1 MILKGNQ
8 RAGGSQLALHLLNVA
23 DNEHVTVHEMRGFVA
38 DDLHDAL
45 NESYAISLGTR
56 CKQFLFSLSLNP
68 PESEAVPIDAFE
80 KAIDSVEE
88 KLGLAGQP
96 RAIVFHEKQGRRHAH
111 CVWSRIDVNEMK
123 AINLPH
129 YKLKLRDV
137 SRELYLEHEWKMPR
151 GLANS
156 EERDPLNFTLAEW
169 QQAKRVGVDPRKVKE
184 TIQDAWA
191 ISDTTS
197 AFDYALR
204 ERGFRLAQG
213 DRRGHVAIDIDGNI
227 FAVSKA
233 VGIKAKEVRAKLGE
247 PEHLPTV
254 QFTQNEIASAV
265 AEKLK
270 VFAAVQDHKLYKVEQ
285 SFEANRRALVDRQR
299 HTRQSFYNDLE
310 VRRNAETKF
319 RAERLPR
326 GLRALWFRV
335 TGAYRKIKLENEREA
350 TLSAKRDQTEL
361 ANLVTEQLN
370 DRRHLKSQFLS
381 EKKRHEDQLK
391 ELFQEISARQ
401 SKTGESLSE
410 TSRQTKRRWRTSK
423 RSRAP

>member
-38 DDLHDAL
+38 DDLHGAL

-68 PESEAVPIDAFE
+68 PVSETVPIDAFE
-80 KAIDSVEE
+80 DAIDSVEE

-96 RAIVFHEKQGRRHAH
+96 RAIVFHEKEGRRHAH

-137 SRELYLEHEWKMPR
+137 SRELYREYEWKMPR
-151 GLANS
+151 GFANS

-169 QQAKRVGVDPRKVKE
+169 QQAKRIGVDPRKVKE
-184 TIQDAWA
+184 AIQDAWA
-191 ISDTTS
+191 ISDTAS

-213 DRRGHVAIDIDGNI
+213 DRRGHVAIDMDGNI

-233 VGIKAKEVRAKLGE
+233 VGIKAKAVRAKLGQ

-254 QFTQNEIASAV
+254 QFTQNEITSAV

-270 VFAAVQDHKLYKVEQ
+270 GFADAQSYRLNEVEQ
-285 SFEANRRALVDRQR
+285 SFEADRRALVDRQR
-299 HTRQSFYNDLE
+299 HTRQSLYDDQE
-310 VRRNAETKF
+310 VCRNAETKS

-326 GLRALWFRV
+326 GLKALWFRF
-335 TGAYRKIKLENEREA
+335 TGTYRKIKLENVREA
-350 TLSAKRDQTEL
+350 TLSLLRDQTEL
-361 ANLVTEQLN
+361 ANLVGAQLN
-370 DRRHLKSQFLS
+370 ERRQFKSQFQF
-381 EKKRHEDQLK
+381 EKKKHEDQLK
-391 ELFQEISARQ
+391 ELFQKIAACQ
-401 SKTGESLSE
+401 SETGESSSE
-410 TSRQTKRRWRTSK
+410 SSSQTKRRQRTPK

>member
-8 RAGGSQLALHLLNVA
+8 RAGGSQLALHLLNVT

-38 DDLHDAL
+38 EDLHGAL

-68 PESEAVPIDAFE
+68 PGSETVLIDAFE
-80 KAIDSVEE
+80 KAIDNVEE
-88 KLGLAGQP
+88 KIGLTGQP
-96 RAIVFHEKQGRRHAH
+96 RAIVFHEKEGRRHAH
-111 CVWSRIDVNEMK
+111 CVWSRIDINEMK

-137 SRELYLEHEWKMPR
+137 SRELYLEHEWEMPR

-169 QQAKRVGVDPRKVKE
+169 QQAKRAEVDPRKVKE
-184 TIQDAWA
+184 AIQDVWTM
-191 ISDTTS
+191 SDS
-197 AFDYALR
+197 LGAFDHALR

-227 FAVSKA
+227 FAISKA
-233 VGIKAKEVRAKLGE
+233 VGIRAKEVRAKLGE
-247 PEHLPTV
+247 PAHLPTV

-265 AEKLK
+265 ADKLK
-270 VFAAVQDHKLYKVEQ
+270 VFAAAQNHKLNKVEQ
-285 SFEANRRALVDRQR
+285 SFEENRGALVDRQR
-299 HTRQSFYNDLE
+299 HTRQSLYDDQE
-310 VRRNAETKF
+310 ARRNAETKS

-326 GLRALWFRV
+326 GIKALWFRV
-335 TGAYRKIKLENEREA
+335 TGAYRKIKLENEHEA
-350 TLSAKRDQTEL
+350 TLSAKRDKSEM
-361 ANLVTEQLN
+361 ANLVTAQLN
-370 DRRHLKSQFLS
+370 DRCQLKSQFQI
-381 EKKRHEDQLK
+381 EKKKHEDQLK
-391 ELFQEISARQ
+391 ELFQEIAARQ
-401 SKTGESLSE
+401 SETGESSSE
-410 TSRQTKRRWRTSK
+410 TSRHTRKRQRTPK